1 MEPKVIDCS
10 QDKTA
15 PLDFLS
21 IIHRIGGICGFL
33 ALSSVGIDVGHFWAA
48 TVPGMG
54 AGLCLGSVL
63 WDLWAARPWK

>member
-15 PLDFLS
+15 PLDFLG
-21 IIHRIGGICGFL
+21 IIHKIGGVCGFL
-33 ALSSVGIDVGHFWAA
+33 ALSRIGLDADLFWGAMVMA
-48 TVPGMG
+48 FG

-63 WDLWAARPWK
+63 WDLWAARPWR